1 MELNHFILYLN
12 CFVLISC
19 LDVKLNVHQK
29 NGWSINYTI
38 INNTNSK
45 DELFKAE
52 KIFYSKCQ
60 CNYNTE
66 VFFVSPE
73 KNLINFTIN
82 TTDSKNGLSNITKE
96 TYIEGNSFSKG
107 PYYSTGSKSVS
118 LVKNGSYITLL
129 GSWIVVPNTKS
140 YDVIAVRL
148 SGVSLDGS
156 YSFKQSYIYGGNY
169 NVIYNGNNQSFS
181 NGFGSSAKLQ
191 NGTNQE
197 YSLTFKVSGSGTVY
211 GSYQHAVSSVT
222 LNQSKDYTISSSG
235 FGGVINFS
243 SSVSGYYD
251 GMTGVNLSV

>member
-1 MELNHFILYLN
+1 MRKKLLFIFLLG
-12 CFVLISC
+12 LI
-19 LDVKLNVHQK
+19 LIPYATYAKENEYY
-29 NGWSINYTI
+29 INYNGVEI
-38 INNTNSK
+38 ERHLY
-45 DELFKAE
+45 DELCD
-52 KIFYSKCQ
+52 IYSVGYVEFLTYEEFE
-60 CNYNTE
+60 NLTE
-66 VFFVSPE
+66 
-73 KNLINFTIN
+73 
-82 TTDSKNGLSNITKE
+82 NGLSNITKE

>member
-1 MELNHFILYLN
+1 MRKRLLFIFLLGLILIPYTTYAEENEYYINHNGVEIERNLYNELCDIY
-12 CFVLISC
+12 
-19 LDVKLNVHQK
+19 
-29 NGWSINYTI
+29 SIGYVEFLTHEEFEN
-38 INNTNSK
+38 
-45 DELFKAE
+45 L
-52 KIFYSKCQ
+52 
-60 CNYNTE
+60 TE
-66 VFFVSPE
+66 
-73 KNLINFTIN
+73 
-82 TTDSKNGLSNITKE
+82 NGLSNVTKE

-156 YSFKQSYIYGGNY
+156 YSFKQSYVYGGNY
-169 NVIYNGNNQSFS
+169 NVIYNGNNQNFS

-211 GSYQHAVSSVT
+211 GSYQHAVTQVT
-222 LNQSKDYTISSSG
+222 LNQSKNYTISSSG
-235 FGGVINFS
+235 FGSVINFA
-243 SSVSGYYD
+243 SSVSKYYD
-251 GMTGVNLSV
+251 GMNGTDLSV